1 MEITSKIV
9 FIILLVVMVAASI
22 ALYHS
27 MFHKAKNA
35 YDKISFRETMNLAG
49 LPIVTFRQGESKFN
63 FILDTGAFSSI
74 IDYRVLDKLQ
84 YTELEGKSIGYGIDG
99 KEHSM
104 SRVGIVLT
112 YKDKDYSDVFR
123 VLDMST
129 SFDALKRDYGVTVHG
144 LLSSSFF
151 ERYKY
156 VLNYN
161 ELIAYSMV

>member
-1 MEITSKIV
+1 MEMILLIV
-9 FIILLVVMVAASI
+9 FIVCVLVIVSI
-22 ALYHS
+22 ASRRDVLHRTKDS
-27 MFHKAKNA
+27 

-49 LPIVTFRQGESKFN
+49 LPIVTFKQGENKFN

-74 IDYRVLDKLQ
+74 IDSRVLEKLQ

-112 YKDKDYSDVFR
+112 YKDKDYSDAFR
-123 VLDMST
+123 VLDMSA